1 MKQQNHDTYTLEN
14 FTINVKL
21 KLSALW
27 IAVMFIYVYA
37 DIKVFFQPGIID
49 DIRSGEIAGMEI
61 NQMFLLCSAIVMA
74 IPSLMIFL
82 SLFLKPRFNRAINMV
97 LGIVYTLL
105 IISTYLLKREGDIWA
120 YYVLYNTIEIILTIM
135 IVWHAFNWQK
145 KKASINCRISP
156 CKTAL

>member
-1 MKQQNHDTYTLEN
+1 MKQKTMKQQNHDTYTLEN

-27 IAVMFIYVYA
+27 IVVMFIYVYA

-49 DIRSGEIAGMEI
+49 NIRSGKIAGMEI

-74 IPSLMIFL
+74 IPSFMIFL

-97 LGIVYTLL
+97 LGIVYTLI
-105 IISTYLLKREGDIWA
+105 IISTYFLNGEGDIWD

-135 IVWHAFNWQK
+135 IVWHAFNWPK
-145 KKASINCRISP
+145 KQV
-156 CKTAL
+156 